1 MSIIAA
7 AASLLISAS
16 HGQDLTIKA
25 PPQRAPIAIINA
37 AIHPVGRDEIGHGYI
52 VFDKGVITDI
62 GQGEAPSLPDGTEVI
77 DAQGLRVYPG
87 LFSPWT
93 QLGLTEIQSV
103 LPSTDLSENG
113 RITPEARAVTAVNP
127 DSTLLPVTRSNGV
140 LSALIFPSGGLVSG
154 QASVIRLEGWTNTE
168 MTVEPSAGVV
178 VSWPNMR
185 TVRAWWMDQS
195 DEDQQRTIRR
205 DIDLLDQVFET
216 ARAYA
221 LAKEA
226 EPATPTDLRWEA
238 MRPVFGVRS
247 ENGETTPAKQPVYV
261 RANDTEQITAAVAF
275 AEKHALRLVIVGGRD
290 ADQCRAILKER
301 DIPVIVMGTHV
312 LPKRDDSA
320 YDEPFTLPSRLHA
333 AGLRFSIAH
342 TDDTA
347 HERNLPYNAAT
358 AVAYGL
364 DHDTALRSITQ
375 WSAEIA
381 GVADR
386 LGTLD
391 VGKNATLIITNGSPL
406 EITTR
411 ISAAY
416 IDGRRIDLTNK
427 HTHLAEKYRERYRQQ
442 DTEAP

>member
-113 RITPEARAVTAVNP
+113 RVTPEARAVTAVNP
-127 DSTLLPVTRSNGV
+127 DSTLIPVTRSNGV

-238 MRPVFGVRS
+238 MRPVFGTRTVT
-247 ENGETTPAKQPVYV
+247 GETSPPSRPVYV

-275 AEKHALRLVIVGGRD
+275 GEKHALRLVIVGGRD

-320 YDEPFTLPSRLHA
+320 YDEPFTLPARLHA

-381 GVADR
+381 GVGDR

-391 VGKNATLIITNGSPL
+391 VGKHATLIITNGSPL